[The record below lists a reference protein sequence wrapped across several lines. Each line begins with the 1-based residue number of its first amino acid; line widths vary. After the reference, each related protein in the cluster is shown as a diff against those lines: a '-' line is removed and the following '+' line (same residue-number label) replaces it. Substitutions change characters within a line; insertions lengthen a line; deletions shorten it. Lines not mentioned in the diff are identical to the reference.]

1 MNSDEQVR
9 QAQANFRTITDLKE
23 KLEIL
28 TEHVESRKE
37 ALEEEIEENLNEAI
51 RNARDCL
58 ERVQENIKPKL
69 EGIIRERLDVLKT
82 KMDRF
87 TEEGLDALHKEIEKQ
102 TPILTQK
109 ILEEVDGLVASKL
122 MAARNEL
129 SHSIDQKIQAE
140 VKKVLSGDKI
150 EMEEKYAKLSRVSFV
165 ALGFS
170 LIALALILL
179 ENL

>member
-9 QAQANFRTITDLKE
+9 QAQANFKAITDIKE

-28 TEHVESRKE
+28 TEHVASRKE
-37 ALEEEIEENLNEAI
+37 SLEEEIEGTLHESI

-58 ERVQENIKPKL
+58 EKIQENIAPKL
-69 EGIIRERLDVLKT
+69 EGIIREKLGVLKV

-87 TEEGLDALHKEIEKQ
+87 TEEGLDALHKEIDKQ

-129 SHSIDQKIQAE
+129 SQSIDQKIQVE
-140 VKKVLSGDKI
+140 VKKVLSNDKI
-150 EMEEKYAKLSRVSFV
+150 EMGKKYTKLCRVCFI

-170 LIALALILL
+170 LIALGVILL
-179 ENL
+179 NNL